1 MAHGTPYR
9 LALRSTTWPSAE
21 PATDGAWQWGPAST
35 SGDRTDCRVSVL
47 AAWVAEATRPPA
59 AITPLGERRGCP
71 RCGDPAFVDRPGSEL
86 NRLDELA
93 DDLARVVMIGGMTYP
108 NHPRPYDPYPG
119 QEPPRAA
126 IVCPKCH
133 GAMRTYERN
142 GIQLEQCGSCR
153 GLFLDFGELEHLTQM
168 EGRFVSQAP
177 PPPGYGPAWGKH
189 GDRRYRKG
197 GLAGLFFSS

>member
-1 MAHGTPYR
+1 MTNEEIILKSVQAHLTPAQRHEIAAAAYTPEQI
-9 LALRSTTWPSAE
+9 AHAVEHIP
-21 PATDGAWQWGPAST
+21 DG
-35 SGDRTDCRVSVL
+35 
-47 AAWVAEATRPPA
+47 
-59 AITPLGERRGCP
+59 
-71 RCGDPAFVDRPGSEL
+71 
-86 NRLDELA
+86 LDELA
-93 DDLARVVMIGGMTYP
+93 EDLARVVMIGGMTYP
-108 NHPRPYDPYPG
+108 NDPRPYDPYPG

-168 EGRFVSQAP
+168 EGRFVNQAP

>member
-1 MAHGTPYR
+1 MTASMSTHRVRTEGLNGTTPLRVPPSPTAPWCVYAQLGVGGVTQLSR
-9 LALRSTTWPSAE
+9 LVPWRLCKPDAGFVFIQAPRST
-21 PATDGAWQWGPAST
+21 
-35 SGDRTDCRVSVL
+35 
-47 AAWVAEATRPPA
+47 
-59 AITPLGERRGCP
+59 
-71 RCGDPAFVDRPGSEL
+71 FRPG
-86 NRLDELA
+86 LDELA

-108 NHPRPYDPYPG
+108 NDPRPYDPYPG

-133 GAMRTYERN
+133 GAMRSYERN

>member
-1 MAHGTPYR
+1 MARVQH
-9 LALRSTTWPSAE
+9 RSSW
-21 PATDGAWQWGPAST
+21 
-35 SGDRTDCRVSVL
+35 SGSWDSL
-47 AAWVAEATRPPA
+47 P
-59 AITPLGERRGCP
+59 
-71 RCGDPAFVDRPGSEL
+71 PGSPIHGMAL
-86 NRLDELA
+86 LRTSNLWRLEMESYLYKRPSRWLPCQRSRRLA

-168 EGRFVSQAP
+168 EGRFVNQAP